1 MRMTK
6 STQGG
11 FSLVELMISMVA
23 SLIVVGSVLA
33 FTMATL
39 RSNTENIQ
47 ATRLQQEL
55 RTALDLVARDIRRAG
70 FDRNAARSVAEGM
83 AFASPFAP
91 FFVSAPASPTC
102 VVYAYDRATGTAGTI
117 DAGELRAFRRVVLAN
132 GRGAIETYVGT
143 ASPVDCAAAAAD
155 YSTLPP
161 TCTAGW
167 CPVTD
172 PTLFDVT
179 AFTVTD
185 NSTTEVLGTVTV
197 RIPEFAIRID
207 GRLPADTA
215 TARSVSISV
224 KPRAD
229 CIRTTLAA
237 CQAAPAI

>member
-1 MRMTK
+1 MRTFP
-6 STQGG
+6 STLRG

-55 RTALDLVARDIRRAG
+55 RTALDLVSRDVRRAG
-70 FDRNAARSVAEGM
+70 FNRNAVRSVAEGA
-83 AFASPFAP
+83 AFTSPFAP
-91 FFVSAPASPTC
+91 VFVSAPADPTC

-117 DAGELRAFRRVVLAN
+117 DAGELRAFRRVALAN

-143 ASPVDCAAAAAD
+143 ASPVNCGAASAD
-155 YSTLPP
+155 YSTVPAS
-161 TCTAGW
+161 CTAGW
-167 CPVTD
+167 CPLTD

-185 NSTTEVLGTVTV
+185 NSASEVTGAITIRV
-197 RIPEFAIRID
+197 PEFAIRID
-207 GRLPADTA
+207 GRLPDDTV
-215 TARSVSISV
+215 TVRSVSISV

-229 CIRTTLAA
+229 CIRATLAA

>member
-1 MRMTK
+1 MRMKK
-6 STQGG
+6 STQG

-70 FDRNAARSVAEGM
+70 FDRNAVRSVAEGT
-83 AFASPFAP
+83 AFVSPFAP
-91 FFVSAPASPTC
+91 FFVSAAGNPTC
-102 VVYAYDRATGTAGTI
+102 VVYAYDRATGTAGVI

-132 GRGAIETYVGT
+132 GRGAIETYVGN
-143 ASPVDCAAAAAD
+143 ASPVNCGAASAD
-155 YSTLPP
+155 YSTIPA

-185 NSTTEVLGTVTV
+185 NSATEAVGTVTL

-207 GRLPADTA
+207 GRLPDDTV
-215 TARSVSISV
+215 TARSVSITV

-229 CIRTTLAA
+229 CIRATLAA